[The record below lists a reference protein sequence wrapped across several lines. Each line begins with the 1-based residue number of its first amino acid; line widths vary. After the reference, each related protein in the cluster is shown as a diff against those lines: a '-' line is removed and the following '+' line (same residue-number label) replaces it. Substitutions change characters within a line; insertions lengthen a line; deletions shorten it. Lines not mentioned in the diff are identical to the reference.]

1 MSMLVVIQMYKGE
14 AVNVI
19 MPVYN
24 EGNTVYNIIKRVLKQ
39 KPVDTLIIIYDKSAD
54 NTLSEIKKALAGAGK
69 KAMLIYSDVK
79 KGKGHA
85 VRLGIEHIKGGI
97 VIIQDADDE
106 YCPEDYRKM
115 LASLSDKNPVFG
127 YRKINNGHK
136 YLLGGLATHVHTLA
150 FNLLYGQKLKDINA
164 AYKIFKLGMLHGEK
178 LRQDGWELDPEIAVK
193 LSKNG
198 YAIRS
203 VSIRYKGRTFSEG
216 KKIGVSGAIGI
227 LAYIIKAR
235 FSS

>member
-1 MSMLVVIQMYKGE
+1 MLVVIQMYKGE

-19 MPVYN
+19 MPAYN

-39 KPVDTLIIIYDKSAD
+39 TLVDTLIIIYDKSSD
-54 NTLSEIKKALAGAGK
+54 NTLSEIKKALAGAGRRT
-69 KAMLIYSDVK
+69 MLVYSDAK

-85 VRLGIEHIKGGI
+85 VRLGMERIKSGI

-106 YCPEDYRKM
+106 YYPEDYRKM
-115 LASLSDKNPVFG
+115 LASLGDKNPVFG

-136 YLLGGLATHVHTLA
+136 YLLGELATQVHTSA

-164 AYKIFKLGMLHGEK
+164 AYKIFKLDMLHGEK
-178 LRQDGWELDPEIAVK
+178 LKQDGWELDPEIAVK

>member
-1 MSMLVVIQMYKGE
+1 MYKGE

-39 KPVDTLIIIYDKSAD
+39 KSVDTLIIIYDKSSD
-54 NTLSEIKKALAGAGK
+54 NTLSEIKRALAGAGR
-69 KAMLIYSDVK
+69 KATIVYSDVK

-85 VRLGIEHIKGGI
+85 VRLGIERIKGGI

-106 YCPEDYRKM
+106 YYPEDYGKM

-136 YLLGGLATHVHTLA
+136 YLLGELATQAHTLT

-164 AYKIFKLGMLHGEK
+164 AYKVFKLSMLHGER

-203 VSIRYKGRTFSEG
+203 ISIRYKGRTFSEG
-216 KKIGVSGAIGI
+216 KKIGVSGAVGI

-235 FSS
+235 FFD